1 MSDEKRDWNTLYR
14 ERIDRDTLYGV
25 YYDLGEKNGEPVVVR
40 KVGSRL
46 GCERHHV
53 CRRWNWAILLYR
65 FCTPELHRFIEDN
78 SANARAMGTLFNLE
92 RGELRNPS
100 PHDPLEALSELRELQ
115 SKY

>member
-1 MSDEKRDWNTLYR
+1 MSDDKRDWTALYL
-14 ERIDRDTLYGV
+14 EKIDRDTLYGV
-25 YYDLGEKNGEPVVVR
+25 YHDLGEKDGVPVVVR

-53 CRRWNWAILLYR
+53 FRRWNWAILLYR
-65 FCTPELHRFIEDN
+65 FVTVELHRFIEDS
-78 SANARAMGTLFNLE
+78 SAKARVMGTLFNLE
-92 RGELRNPS
+92 QGELRNPS